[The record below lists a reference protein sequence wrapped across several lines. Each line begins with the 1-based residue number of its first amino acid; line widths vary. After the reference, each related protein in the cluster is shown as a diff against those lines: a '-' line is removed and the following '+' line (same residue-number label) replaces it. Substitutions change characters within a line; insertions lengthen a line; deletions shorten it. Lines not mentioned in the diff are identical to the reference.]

1 MLRSFLR
8 RRSLGLDALLSLEF
22 PVLLAAFKRFCVALL
37 VPSLPPTAL
46 VAGDTVNVDQLP
58 HLR

>member
-22 PVLLAAFKRFCVALL
+22 PVLLAAFTRFCVALL
-37 VPSLPPTAL
+37 VPSIPPTAL